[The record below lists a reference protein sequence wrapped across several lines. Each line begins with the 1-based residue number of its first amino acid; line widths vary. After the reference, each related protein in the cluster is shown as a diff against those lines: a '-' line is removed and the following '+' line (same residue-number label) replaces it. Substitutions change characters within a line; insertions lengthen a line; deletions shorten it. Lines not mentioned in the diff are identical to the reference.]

1 MRAARP
7 GTPRPIPGRLVR
19 WLLLVATLAV
29 LEACA
34 RAGMFDPLVL
44 PAPAQIFSTLLQM
57 ARGQEFYTDLSRTL
71 VTVVVAFGI
80 GAAGGLPLGVVFWK
94 LPLLGAVVEPYLVT
108 MYAMPTL
115 LFYPILLAVMG
126 LGPAPIITIA
136 SVMALIPVALN
147 TMVAL
152 RSIPPM
158 LPKLGR
164 SVGCSTAQ
172 MYRKVLLPA
181 ATPLAVPG
189 LRLGFAYAVIGTVAM
204 EFILAVSGLGFRAG
218 FHYRD
223 FDVPEMYA
231 EVLLIGVLAVLFN
244 ALFGVLERRI
254 RRDML

>member
-1 MRAARP
+1 MRMARP
-7 GTPRPIPGRLVR
+7 GEPRPVHARLVR
-19 WLLLVATLAV
+19 WLLFAATLAV
-29 LEACA
+29 LEVCA
-34 RAGMFDPLVL
+34 RAGMFDPLAL
-44 PAPAQIFSTLLQM
+44 PAPAQILSALLRL
-57 ARGQEFYTDLSRTL
+57 ARGEEFYTDLGRTM
-71 VTVVVAFGI
+71 VTVVAAFGI
-80 GAAGGLPLGVVFWK
+80 GVVGGLPVGVVFWK
-94 LPLLGAVVEPYLVT
+94 LPLLGDVFEPYLVT
-108 MYAMPTL
+108 MYALPTL
-115 LFYPILLAVMG
+115 VFYPILLAVMG

-136 SVMALIPVALN
+136 SVMALIPIALN

-172 MYRKVLLPA
+172 LYRKVLVPA

-218 FHYRD
+218 YHYRY

-231 EVLLIGVLAVLFN
+231 EVLVIGVLAVLFN